1 MTANLAGIEAV
12 VMVQY
17 QNFRRYS
24 MKKLIITMVMA
35 MLLLIA
41 TAAPAFAAGHGGRGN
56 AACDAVGRSGGYAEM
71 GIGKAASMT
80 DAINCSSS

>member
-1 MTANLAGIEAV
+1 
-12 VMVQY
+12 
-17 QNFRRYS
+17 

-56 AACDAVGRSGGYAEM
+56 AACDAVSRSGGYAEM

-80 DAINCSSS
+80 SAIDCSSS